1 MATFIKVVSGEFP
14 IAVIYSQKEW
24 TTKIS
29 FYNNKQLNCISCPIV
44 IKYLFTPNSSFVQRS
59 GGEKKKKKGNY
70 KEFCFS
76 SKPNNDK
83 RNIAIIVEKKL

>member
-1 MATFIKVVSGEFP
+1 M
-14 IAVIYSQKEW
+14 
-24 TTKIS
+24 
-29 FYNNKQLNCISCPIV
+29 
-44 IKYLFTPNSSFVQRS
+44 KYFFTPNTSFVQRS
-59 GGEKKKKKGNY
+59 DGEKKKKKGNY